1 MMPKSTPCRR
11 GRGGDDGREEGSH
24 GGYPNLT
31 VRHDFASAKAS
42 PAASESLK
50 PEIGRYAREMEE
62 ESSRI
67 DVDSRKTKR
76 GNRTHEPAYE
86 APRIAPCMPEAPEAG
101 EMPTIST
108 LLRSFWH
115 RAETQSEID
124 QVAHLHAERVR
135 DPSQLLEPDLDLPLL
150 DAGDV
155 GVGVGLADHARER
168 ALREALRQAL
178 LADRL
183 SEPLVFV
190 VLCHSHVPR
199 VCARLFVI
207 VTCE

>member
-1 MMPKSTPCRR
+1 MPKSTPCRR

-124 QVAHLHAERVR
+124 QVATSTPSASAILPSCSSPILIFPCSTRVM
-135 DPSQLLEPDLDLPLL
+135 
-150 DAGDV
+150 
-155 GVGVGLADHARER
+155 
-168 ALREALRQAL
+168 
-178 LADRL
+178 
-183 SEPLVFV
+183 
-190 VLCHSHVPR
+190 
-199 VCARLFVI
+199 
-207 VTCE
+207 

>member
-1 MMPKSTPCRR
+1 MPKSTPCRR

-155 GVGVGLADHARER
+155 GVELGWPIMPASVRCER
-168 ALREALRQAL
+168 PCAKRSSRIDFPSRSYLLSCVTPMCQGYAL
-178 LADRL
+178 DY
-183 SEPLVFV
+183 S
-190 VLCHSHVPR
+190 S
-199 VCARLFVI
+199 
-207 VTCE
+207 